1 MAVDKIFFF
10 TIACSVYRKKNHFF
24 SATDPAAI
32 NKPSWCRIRL
42 EGGTIQPYLDQQA
55 DCQRGKIF
63 TFFKELTWTVIVT
76 GGLNLRRSLFVK
88 CFLLSSYIGQR
99 PININIYVYLS
110 TMKNLFHAR
119 RDEPNPVQVA
129 ICLLRSRLQTLI
141 IMK

>member
-1 MAVDKIFFF
+1 MGVDKIVFLQLPVQS
-10 TIACSVYRKKNHFF
+10 TDKKKSFF

-32 NKPSWCRIRL
+32 NKPSRCRILL
-42 EGGTIQPYLDQQA
+42 EGSTIQPYLDQQA

-76 GGLNLRRSLFVK
+76 GGLNLRRPLFGK

-119 RDEPNPVQVA
+119 RDEPNSVQVA
-129 ICLLRSRLQTLI
+129 ICQLRSRLQTLI